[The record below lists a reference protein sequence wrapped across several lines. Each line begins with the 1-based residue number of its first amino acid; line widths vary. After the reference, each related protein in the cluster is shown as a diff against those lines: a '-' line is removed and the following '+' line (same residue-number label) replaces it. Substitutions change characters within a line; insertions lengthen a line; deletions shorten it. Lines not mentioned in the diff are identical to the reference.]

1 MKRDR
6 KKINVIYICTAE
18 KGPSGGAKIIYKH
31 SEIINNLKKNFTSQV
46 IHIKKNKSSKW
57 KGSLSKILKLNNS
70 KFYGW
75 DFRDIGVS
83 KNFKYRWFDNKIN
96 IKNDFMLNKNYDF
109 VIIPEIFAHFAEPL
123 LIKKK
128 IPYAIFV
135 QNGYCLEPTNNYA
148 ALDLAYTKAKFIIS
162 YSEDITKCISIAF
175 PNCKNKIFKTSY
187 SIDNKKFNTSIKKK
201 NIITFMPRKLP
212 EHSKHLLF
220 FLRKKL
226 PSNWVVKPLHN
237 LKEKDVYTYLLKSK
251 IFLSF
256 SYLEGLPLPPV
267 EAAIAGNKVIGYTGE
282 GGKEYWKSPVFTE
295 IQNGDMSKFVG
306 EIIGSLKNKK
316 NSKFY
321 EVRNKLIQKFSTE
334 NEQKNMKK
342 MLKRIASFMF

>member
-1 MKRDR
+1 
-6 KKINVIYICTAE
+6 
-18 KGPSGGAKIIYKH
+18 
-31 SEIINNLKKNFTSQV
+31 
-46 IHIKKNKSSKW
+46 
-57 KGSLSKILKLNNS
+57 
-70 KFYGW
+70 
-75 DFRDIGVS
+75 
-83 KNFKYRWFDNKIN
+83 
-96 IKNDFMLNKNYDF
+96 
-109 VIIPEIFAHFAEPL
+109 
-123 LIKKK
+123 
-128 IPYAIFV
+128 
-135 QNGYCLEPTNNYA
+135 
-148 ALDLAYTKAKFIIS
+148 
-162 YSEDITKCISIAF
+162 
-175 PNCKNKIFKTSY
+175 
-187 SIDNKKFNTSIKKK
+187 
-201 NIITFMPRKLP
+201 MPRKLP